1 MWSSI
6 WVADE
11 LHVPPLSSLLRVVQA
26 MWEAMQRKVLQSEKL
41 GKQVKTV
48 SKGTGGICCYG

>member
-1 MWSSI
+1 M
-6 WVADE
+6 ADE